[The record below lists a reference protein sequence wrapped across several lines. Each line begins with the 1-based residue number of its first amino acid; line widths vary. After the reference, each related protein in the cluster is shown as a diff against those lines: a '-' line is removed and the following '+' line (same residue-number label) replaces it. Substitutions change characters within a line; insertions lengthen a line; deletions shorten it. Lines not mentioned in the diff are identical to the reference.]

1 MGGMPSMPTPPD
13 PYSAEAVG
21 SRQDEYLWQQ
31 TMAREDMAF
40 QRDEANTQREWEED
54 LERRKALSST
64 KEEEARIRA
73 LREEQEAAVESGQ
86 ETAMAMGD
94 MQDTDTANSNMWS
107 SLASGSDG
115 AWGSLYGDD

>member
-1 MGGMPSMPTPPD
+1 
-13 PYSAEAVG
+13 
-21 SRQDEYLWQQ
+21 
-31 TMAREDMAF
+31 MAREDMAF